1 MFGALTVRDFRYLW
15 VGTFSSQIGL
25 WVQQVALGW
34 LAYDL
39 TGSAT
44 FLGVVAMARSIPSV
58 LLILPAGVFA
68 DRWDRRR
75 LVLTSQVVTMINS
88 TALAWLVASGQI
100 QPLHLVIGTFVNGAA
115 QSLNMPARQSLAPH
129 LAGRQHIANAVA
141 LNSVSFNTSRVL
153 GPSVAGILVW
163 ISGLSLCF
171 SVQAVLM
178 AVAVVCT
185 IGISGAGRSSDASA
199 HGSIWGSLVDGL
211 AYVHRTRAV
220 RAVFLVAAVP
230 ILIGSIYNQLM
241 PVFAR
246 DVLDIGPSGMGAL
259 MSAVGFGSL
268 VGSFLLAALS
278 YYPRKGRIMIGMG
291 LLSGV
296 GLAMFALS
304 QWLGLSL
311 VALAVTGFALVV
323 CLATGQ
329 TLLNLL
335 APNEFRGRVL
345 SIWSMIWSFDA
356 VTLLP
361 AGWLTDHAGA
371 PTTVLL
377 SGALV
382 FLFFVFM
389 LSRKGEVRDYD
400 DRAQLGGSE
409 ARMTGQPAPARA

>member
-1 MFGALTVRDFRYLW
+1 
-15 VGTFSSQIGL
+15 
-25 WVQQVALGW
+25 
-34 LAYDL
+34 
-39 TGSAT
+39 
-44 FLGVVAMARSIPSV
+44 
-58 LLILPAGVFA
+58 
-68 DRWDRRR
+68 
-75 LVLTSQVVTMINS
+75 
-88 TALAWLVASGQI
+88 
-100 QPLHLVIGTFVNGAA
+100 
-115 QSLNMPARQSLAPH
+115 
-129 LAGRQHIANAVA
+129 
-141 LNSVSFNTSRVL
+141 
-153 GPSVAGILVW
+153 
-163 ISGLSLCF
+163 
-171 SVQAVLM
+171 
-178 AVAVVCT
+178 
-185 IGISGAGRSSDASA
+185 
-199 HGSIWGSLVDGL
+199 
-211 AYVHRTRAV
+211 
-220 RAVFLVAAVP
+220 
-230 ILIGSIYNQLM
+230 
-241 PVFAR
+241 
-246 DVLDIGPSGMGAL
+246 
-259 MSAVGFGSL
+259 
-268 VGSFLLAALS
+268 
-278 YYPRKGRIMIGMG
+278 
-291 LLSGV
+291 
-296 GLAMFALS
+296 MFALS

>member
-1 MFGALTVRDFRYLW
+1 
-15 VGTFSSQIGL
+15 
-25 WVQQVALGW
+25 
-34 LAYDL
+34 
-39 TGSAT
+39 
-44 FLGVVAMARSIPSV
+44 
-58 LLILPAGVFA
+58 
-68 DRWDRRR
+68 
-75 LVLTSQVVTMINS
+75 
-88 TALAWLVASGQI
+88 
-100 QPLHLVIGTFVNGAA
+100 
-115 QSLNMPARQSLAPH
+115 
-129 LAGRQHIANAVA
+129 
-141 LNSVSFNTSRVL
+141 
-153 GPSVAGILVW
+153 
-163 ISGLSLCF
+163 
-171 SVQAVLM
+171 M

-185 IGISGAGRSSDASA
+185 IAISSAGRASGFSA
-199 HGSIWGSLVDGL
+199 PGSIWASLVDGL

-278 YYPRKGRIMIGMG
+278 YYPRKGRIMLGMG
-291 LLSGV
+291 TIGEV
-296 GLAMFALS
+296 GLAVFALS

-335 APNEFRGRVL
+335 APNEYRGRVL

-361 AGWLTDHAGA
+361 AGWLTDRAGA

-377 SGALV
+377 SGVLV
-382 FLFFVFM
+382 FLFFLLM

-400 DRAQLGGSE
+400 DRARLASDE
-409 ARMTGQPAPARA
+409 AQATVLPAPARA